1 MNSTHFCF
9 TGIVLFILM
18 SVAITTA
25 APSDRLDTILDRG
38 SIIIAIEPLG
48 APYGSLVS
56 GEERRSGTHCPGD
69 CYTENQLTG
78 FDISLTG
85 AIARRLGVEA
95 CYSNPEYA
103 SITNGNWSGWDLYT
117 GYYITNNRLQTLFFT
132 RPILSESSRF
142 YIRNNETSITG
153 PADLTGKIVGVGNQT
168 AQLQYLKNTLDI
180 PGMVNQNLVI
190 DPFIEEYTDEY
201 DALNALIS
209 GSVDGILISEL
220 SGQDAI
226 ANGSPI
232 MGLDPVAFTGYSGL
246 SFLKASDGDA
256 KSLVEKL
263 DEIIADMHK
272 TGELSKISTTYLG
285 KDFTKESGSFNVSSL
300 NQTFG

>member
-1 MNSTHFCF
+1 MKSNQCIL
-9 TGIVLFILM
+9 TGMILFILL
-18 SVAITTA
+18 SVTITTA
-25 APSDRLDTILDRG
+25 ASPDRLDTILDRG

-56 GEERRSGTHCPGD
+56 GEERRSDTKCPGE

-85 AIARRLGVEA
+85 AIARRLGVDA
-95 CYSNPEYA
+95 CYINPEYD
-103 SITNGNWSGWDLYT
+103 SITKGNWSAWDLYT
-117 GYYITNNRLQTLFFT
+117 GYYITNDRLHTLFFT
-132 RPILSESSRF
+132 RPIVSESSRF
-142 YIRNNETSITG
+142 YIRNNETSITV
-153 PADLTGKIVGVGNQT
+153 PADLAGKNVGVGTLT
-168 AQLQYLKNTLDI
+168 AQLQYLKNMLDL

-190 DPFIEEYTDEY
+190 DPVIKEYTDEY
-201 DALNALIS
+201 AALDALRS

-220 SGQDAI
+220 SGKDAI

-232 MGLDPVAFTGYSGL
+232 IGLDPVAFTGYSGL

-272 TGELSKISTTYLG
+272 SGELSKISNTYLG
-285 KDFTKESGSFNVSSL
+285 EDFTKGSGSFNVSSL